1 MTKAGKTHTTVYLS
15 GIEFR
20 ISATESEEYLQKLAV
35 FVNKRIEEMQRQ
47 FPSIS
52 ISDGALLAMFNLAN
66 DYHILKDS
74 YDKLESRIG
83 ILRENRTRL
92 EHERARSE
100 VPVKR
105 PFDREKVTTD

>member
-1 MTKAGKTHTTVYLS
+1 MSKPKTHTTVYLS

-35 FVNKRIEEMQRQ
+35 FVNKRIDETQRQ

-52 ISDGALLAMFNLAN
+52 LSDSTLLAMFNLAN

-74 YDKLESRIG
+74 YDELEGRINT
-83 ILRENRTRL
+83 LRESRTRL
-92 EHERARSE
+92 EHERARAA

-105 PFDREKVTTD
+105 PVVTE